1 MCNYSISFIFWCW
14 KLSVCDFVH
23 LSPVTCHLWFVTCH
37 SLPVHRAVDEY
48 DPAAESETGAK
59 LPEEY
64 VLSVFISILKFFGI
78 FIGSFLLGVAM
89 AMITALVMKMS
100 KLREHPLLETSMF
113 IILSYST
120 FVIAEAAGLTG
131 TCVCAYVYVCLY
143 VCMYVCVCMYIVHIY
158 ACG

>member
-1 MCNYSISFIFWCW
+1 MCFHNYLLTTYVSTY
-14 KLSVCDFVH
+14 H
-23 LSPVTCHLWFVTCH
+23 LSSINVEILEFGILFICHL
-37 SLPVHRAVDEY
+37 LPVNRAVDEY
-48 DPAAESETGAK
+48 DPAAQAEAGTRR
-59 LPEEY
+59 PEEY

-78 FIGSFLLGVAM
+78 FIGSFLLGVVM

-131 TCVCAYVYVCLY
+131 TCLCRC
-143 VCMYVCVCMYIVHIY
+143 VCMCLYVCVCMCTCTQ
-158 ACG
+158 ACLCIENV

>member
-1 MCNYSISFIFWCW
+1 MRYYSKSFIFWYW
-14 KLSVCDFVH
+14 KLSVRDFVH
-23 LSPVTCHLWFVTCH
+23 LSPVTCHLLFVTCH
-37 SLPVHRAVDEY
+37 SLPVRRAVDEY

-131 TCVCAYVYVCLY
+131 TYVCAHTCMSVCTYVR
-143 VCMYVCVCMYIVHIY
+143 MCVHVHCTYIRM
-158 ACG
+158 